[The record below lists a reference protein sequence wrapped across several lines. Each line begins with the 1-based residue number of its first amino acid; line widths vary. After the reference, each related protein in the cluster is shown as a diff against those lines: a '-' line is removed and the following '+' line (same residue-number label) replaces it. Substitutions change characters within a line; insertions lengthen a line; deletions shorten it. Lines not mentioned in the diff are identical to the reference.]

1 MTKGRNPRCKKPSVS
16 ASELAQMGVCE
27 RMVVMEHRYG
37 RPFTEERQ
45 VALRRGR
52 LAHRRFY
59 LERHTTLSGLWLCI
73 LEWFSPERGFF
84 RRILKWFGAGR
95 S

>member
-1 MTKGRNPRCKKPSVS
+1 MTKCRSPRCKKPSVS

-37 RPFTEERQ
+37 KCATEGQQR
-45 VALRRGR
+45 AMRRGR

-59 LERHTTLSGLWLCI
+59 LEPHTTLSGLWLCI
-73 LEWFSPERGFF
+73 LAWLFPEQGLV
-84 RRILKWFGAGR
+84 RRILKWFGG
-95 S
+95 